1 MKSTKL
7 TMIATAAMAFTLL
20 TSAALSNPAAA
31 AAKTSADFTDLS
43 GTDAALK
50 AKIDA
55 MIAAGIFEGVS
66 DSTFGIAQNMTR
78 AQFAKVAT
86 LIYNI
91 PVDLTVKVSSFT
103 DVHAND
109 AANGWAIP
117 FIEAAKIAGL
127 IDGVTDTT
135 FLPGDSV
142 TTAQLDTV
150 LLKGLGK
157 KPSMTGSPWYADAVK
172 QATELGIHPTDVG
185 IHRTSKS
192 GDQSANR
199 ADLVQSSYTAQQI
212 FVKQTLI
219 SITKA
224 QASSS
229 DTKKV
234 QVTFNKKVDAGKAT
248 LTLKNGTTI
257 VPTTTEWSS
266 DGLTA
271 TLSANLALAAGEYTV
286 TLGGLDASTIQTTTG
301 SFSVTA
307 PNTGNVSI
315 AGTYTIASVLD
326 SGLTDAATGLNGL
339 VNKATAED
347 PTQSKLAKEIE
358 IKVTSASGDPIAI
371 PGVVQSVHSSDSS
384 IAKVGLTSDHHAYVL
399 GNKPGTADISV
410 IVQIGNSDAKQLH
423 VTVTVKNDTINAKE
437 IKAGQTSIS
446 KNMTVSGGVYSASF
460 DAYTEMDL
468 SIIDSYGITYKKL
481 EIQDYNFALGTLFIT
496 NDIKGNAADGA
507 VGTVSIDPDGTVR
520 VTGNVTSF
528 ELTAVTSTGEKV
540 TSYVTLN

>member
-1 MKSTKL
+1 MKSSKF
-7 TMIATAAMAFTLL
+7 TMIATAAIAFTLFS
-20 TSAALSNPAAA
+20 SAALSHSAAAA

-43 GTDAALK
+43 GIDASLK

-55 MIAAGIFEGVS
+55 MIANDIFEGVS
-66 DSTFGIAQNMTR
+66 DSTFGLTQNMTR

-86 LIYNI
+86 LIYDI
-91 PVDLTVKVSSFT
+91 PVDLTVKASSFT
-103 DVHAND
+103 DVHVD
-109 AANGWAIP
+109 DTANGWAIP
-117 FIEAAKIAGL
+117 FIEAAKKAGL

-157 KPSMTGSPWYADAVK
+157 KPSMTGSPWYAYVVK
-172 QATELGIHPTDVG
+172 LATDLGIHP
-185 IHRTSKS
+185 TSKS
-192 GDQSANR
+192 GDQAANR
-199 ADLVQSSYTAQQI
+199 ADLVQSSYTAQQ
-212 FVKQTLI
+212 FFTKQTLI

-224 QASSS
+224 QAFSS
-229 DTKKV
+229 DTKNV
-234 QVTFNKKVDAGKAT
+234 QVTFNQKVDASKAT
-248 LTLKNGTTI
+248 LTLKNSTTV

-271 TLSANLALAAGEYTV
+271 TLTANLALAAGDYTV
-286 TLGGLDASTIQTTTG
+286 TLGGLDASTVQTASG

-315 AGTYTIASVLD
+315 VGTYTIANVLD
-326 SGLTDAATGLNGL
+326 SGITDALTGSM
-339 VNKATAED
+339 KTEAED
-347 PTQSKLAKEIE
+347 PTLSKLAKEIE
-358 IKVTSASGDPIAI
+358 IKVTAANGDTVAT
-371 PGVVQSVHSSDSS
+371 PGIVQSVFSSDPN

-410 IVQIGNSDAKQLH
+410 IVQIGNGDAKQLH
-423 VTVTVKNDTINAKE
+423 ATVTVKSDAITAKE
-437 IKAGQTSIS
+437 IKAGQTSIE
-446 KNMTVSGGVYSASF
+446 KTVTGGVYTF

-468 SIIDSYGITYKKL
+468 SITDNYGLTYNKL
-481 EIQDYNFALGTLFIT
+481 EIQNYNFALGTLFIT
-496 NDIKGNAADGA
+496 NDIKGNTAVGA

-528 ELTAVTSTGEKV
+528 ELTAVTSTGAKA

>member
-7 TMIATAAMAFTLL
+7 TMIATAAMAFSLF
-20 TSAALSNPAAA
+20 TSAALSLPASA
-31 AAKTSADFTDLS
+31 AAKTSADFTDLAGS
-43 GTDAALK
+43 DAALK

-66 DSTFGIAQNMTR
+66 DNTFGITQNMTR

-91 PVDLTVKVSSFT
+91 TVDPAVKVSSFS
-103 DVHAND
+103 DVNAND

-117 FIEAAKIAGL
+117 YIEAAKKAGL

-135 FLPGDSV
+135 FVPGDSV

-157 KPSMTGSPWYADAVK
+157 KISMTGSPWYADAVK
-172 QATELGIHPTDVG
+172 QATELGIHP
-185 IHRTSKS
+185 ISKS
-192 GDQSANR
+192 GDQPANR
-199 ADLVQSSYTAQQI
+199 ADLVLSSYTAQQV
-212 FVKQTLI
+212 FGDQTRI
-219 SITKA
+219 SITKT

-229 DTKKV
+229 DNKKV
-234 QVTFNKKVDAGKAT
+234 QVTFNKKVDVSKAT
-248 LTLKNGTTI
+248 LTLKNGSTV
-257 VPTTTEWSS
+257 VPTTTEWAS
-266 DGLTA
+266 DGQSVTLTA
-271 TLSANLALAAGEYTV
+271 TLALAAGDYTV
-286 TLGGLDASTIQTTTG
+286 TLGGLDASTVQTTTG

-307 PNTGNVSI
+307 PSAGNISI
-315 AGTYTIASVLD
+315 NGTYTLASVLD
-326 SGLTDAATGLNGL
+326 SGLTDAATGSNGL
-339 VNKATAED
+339 VNKITAED
-347 PTQSKLAKEIE
+347 PTLSKLAKEIE

-410 IVQIGNSDAKQLH
+410 LVQIGNGEAKQLH
-423 VTVTVKNDTINAKE
+423 VTVTVKNDAITAKE
-437 IKAGQTSIS
+437 IKAGQTSID
-446 KNMTVSGGVYSASF
+446 KTVMTVTGGVYSF
-460 DAYTEMDL
+460 NAYSAMDL
-468 SIIDSYGITYKKL
+468 TITDNYGITYKTADIKG
-481 EIQDYNFALGTLFIT
+481 YNFALGTLFIT
-496 NDIKGNAADGA
+496 NDIKGNAAVGA

>member
-7 TMIATAAMAFTLL
+7 TMIATAAMAFSLF
-20 TSAALSNPAAA
+20 TSAALSLPASA
-31 AAKTSADFTDLS
+31 AAKTSADFTDLAGS
-43 GTDAALK
+43 DAALK

-66 DSTFGIAQNMTR
+66 DNTFGITQNMTR

-91 PVDLTVKVSSFT
+91 TVDPAVKVSSFS
-103 DVHAND
+103 DVNAND

-117 FIEAAKIAGL
+117 YIEAAKKAGL

-135 FLPGDSV
+135 FVPGDSV

-157 KPSMTGSPWYADAVK
+157 KISMTGSPWYADAVK
-172 QATELGIHPTDVG
+172 QATELGIHP
-185 IHRTSKS
+185 ISKS
-192 GDQSANR
+192 GDQPANR
-199 ADLVQSSYTAQQI
+199 ADLVLSSYTAQQV
-212 FVKQTLI
+212 FGDQTRI
-219 SITKA
+219 SITKT

-229 DTKKV
+229 DNKKV
-234 QVTFNKKVDAGKAT
+234 QVTFNKKVDVSKAT
-248 LTLKNGTTI
+248 LTLKNGSTV
-257 VPTTTEWSS
+257 VPTTTEWAS
-266 DGLTA
+266 DGQSVTLTA
-271 TLSANLALAAGEYTV
+271 TLALAAGDYTV
-286 TLGGLDASTIQTTTG
+286 TLGGLDASTVQTTTG

-307 PNTGNVSI
+307 PSAGNISI
-315 AGTYTIASVLD
+315 NGTYTLASVLD
-326 SGLTDAATGLNGL
+326 SGLTDAATGSNGL
-339 VNKATAED
+339 VNKITAED
-347 PTQSKLAKEIE
+347 PTLSKLAKEIE

-410 IVQIGNSDAKQLH
+410 LVQIGNGEAKQLH
-423 VTVTVKNDTINAKE
+423 VTVTVKNDAITAKE
-437 IKAGQTSIS
+437 IKAGQTSID
-446 KNMTVSGGVYSASF
+446 KTVMTVTGGVYSF
-460 DAYTEMDL
+460 NAYSTMDL
-468 SIIDSYGITYKKL
+468 TITDNYGITYKTADIKG
-481 EIQDYNFALGTLFIT
+481 YNFALGTLFIT
-496 NDIKGNAADGA
+496 NDIKGNAAVGA